1 MKIVATYD
9 MSLNLGSGA
18 EPVLRGQEFDPPGTG
33 TMSRDERARSLIGQ
47 GAAVTPEA
55 WPKLRDRTEAK
66 CQATRKLVEAARA
79 ASVKKR
85 GGRA

>member
-9 MSLNLGSGA
+9 MTLNLGSGP
-18 EPVLRGQEFDPPGTG
+18 EPVLRGQEFQPPGTG
-33 TMSRDERARSLIGQ
+33 IMNRAEQAQSLIRQ
-47 GAAVTPEA
+47 GCAVTPEN
-55 WPKLRDRTEAK
+55 WPKYRDRTEAK

-79 ASVKKR
+79 AADKKR